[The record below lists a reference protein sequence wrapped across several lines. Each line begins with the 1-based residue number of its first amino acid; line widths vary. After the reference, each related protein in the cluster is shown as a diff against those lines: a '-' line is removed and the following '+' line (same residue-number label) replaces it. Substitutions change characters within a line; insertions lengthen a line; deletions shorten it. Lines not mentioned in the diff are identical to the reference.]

1 MEYGIRWEILAA
13 INEIETDYGRNL
25 NVSTAGA
32 LGWMQFMPATWR
44 AYGVDANRDG
54 IKDPYNPVDA
64 IFAAAR
70 YLKAAHADTD
80 LRAGIW
86 AYNHADW
93 YVDSV
98 LLRAR
103 IIGGLPADFVGS
115 LTGLTQARFPVDAA
129 SRYAGAIALEGRR
142 VAQGN
147 AALPVE
153 SVPERDYI
161 DIFADKNSPVIAVND
176 GRIVGFGEN
185 ATDGNWI
192 TLTDVYGNTF
202 TYSHLGEVA
211 DAPTRPR
218 ATARSPTRRSPAS
231 SISRRADPE
240 PKAARD
246 RRQEAKAQKVERDTP
261 PGRRRGARRHR
272 QGPPLRQPEP
282 PARRGRRR

>member
-1 MEYGIRWEILAA
+1 
-13 INEIETDYGRNL
+13 
-25 NVSTAGA
+25 
-32 LGWMQFMPATWR
+32 MPATWR

-103 IIGGLPADFVGS
+103 MIGGLPADFVGS

-142 VAQGN
+142 VAEGN

-161 DIFADKNSPVIAVND
+161 DIFARKNAPVIAVND
-176 GRIVGFGEN
+176 GRIVDLGEN
-185 ATDGNWI
+185 ETDGRFV

-202 TYSHLGEVA
+202 TYSHLGEVSSTYP
-211 DAPTRPR
+211 APRDRTV
-218 ATARSPTRRSPAS
+218 TDEQVARELDLPG
-231 SISRRADPE
+231 ADPE
-240 PKAARD
+240 PKAPASAGKHSSRPRPRSSATHRPSPSRSPSPSPRTACSPTRAAR
-246 RRQEAKAQKVERDTP
+246 TP
-261 PGRRRGARRHR
+261 R
-272 QGPPLRQPEP
+272 P
-282 PARRGRRR
+282 PAATCSWPTTTTSRAPTPRSSSTRPTTSLVRCASAPA